1 MIGPQWAE
9 AQKVYRIAGLVPSN
23 SFLPALEGFKKKMT
37 ELGYIEGKNITYDF
51 RNAKRDKKELKR
63 LAAELV
69 QSKPDLIATSST
81 TGTIP
86 VAKLTKGT
94 NLPVVFLSAGNPLK
108 FVESYASSG
117 NNLTGIT
124 SGSLELIEK
133 RMAFLIELV
142 PGAKRVISL
151 QVPAATNYKKSL
163 RLTREAAKKLGLEL
177 VEIEATDLENFEEK
191 VLPLINRKAG
201 DVFLLP
207 PVSSSLISAKVIAEQ
222 LIREKLASVGP
233 NIQYAKKGFLA
244 AYSSDY
250 FALGEQGAVLVHK
263 VLNGAKPTN
272 LPIERPF
279 KFKLA
284 LNLRTAKTLGV
295 EIPKKIL
302 LRADEVIE

>member
-1 MIGPQWAE
+1 MRLIWSCTLAILFTLVGPQWAQ
-9 AQKVYRIAGLVPSN
+9 AQKVYRIAGLVPSD
-23 SFLPALEGFKKKMT
+23 SFLPALEGFKKRMA
-37 ELGYIEGKNITYDF
+37 ELGYIEGKNVTYDF
-51 RNAKRDKKELKR
+51 RNAKRDKKKLKR

-108 FVESYASSG
+108 FVKSYASSG

-133 RMAFLIELV
+133 RMALLIELV
-142 PGAKRVISL
+142 PQMKRVIAL

-177 VEIEATDLENFEEK
+177 VEIEVTDLGDFGEK
-191 VLPLINRKAG
+191 ALPLINRKA
-201 DVFLLP
+201 V
-207 PVSSSLISAKVIAEQ
+207 
-222 LIREKLASVGP
+222 
-233 NIQYAKKGFLA
+233 
-244 AYSSDY
+244 
-250 FALGEQGAVLVHK
+250 
-263 VLNGAKPTN
+263 
-272 LPIERPF
+272 
-279 KFKLA
+279 
-284 LNLRTAKTLGV
+284 GV

-302 LRADEVIE
+302 LRADESY